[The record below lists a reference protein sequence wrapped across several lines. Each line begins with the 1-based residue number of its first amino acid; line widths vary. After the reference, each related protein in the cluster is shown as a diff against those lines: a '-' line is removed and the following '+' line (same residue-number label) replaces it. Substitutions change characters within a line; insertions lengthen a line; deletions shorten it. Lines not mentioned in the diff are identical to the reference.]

1 MKSQFFSYKSS
12 LQSGRR
18 EGIDEETYL
27 GIQRISHLLPS
38 TVYRLPSTP
47 FASLLH
53 AVLFLSLLSLPLVA
67 QTIRV
72 NPTGVNVNTSG
83 ATTVFLTFGQV
94 TNYRAADA
102 TFCGEL
108 IPAAPGLGLRCNPA
122 TVFGTLPARLDLS
135 RGSGNQGFTDIMSI
149 PPSIARRAYQA
160 ALSGAESSFF
170 YVRRFVSLTNAPDQ
184 FVVVTC
190 RLSGGGARTP
200 FALTDVKVSFAVPTS
215 ETATLFLRPGEK
227 PPAVNADIVY
237 TGTGRL
243 RGRWE
248 IVLPSEE
255 PPAAEDLLT
264 EASLPVEQRRQ
275 QRRYTQL
282 SRFNEFLPP
291 TGRFTLP
298 GPDVTRLPVTIE
310 GAYQILLR
318 IEATDDKEGD
328 SNLAAVGVGAG
339 TINSGAVAGFPMPV
353 LRYFVGN
360 AAGLTTAPTLALLLP
375 ADQASSLA
383 NRPLDFIWTNAPDVA
398 LYRLEI
404 ADDTGQLVLDA
415 LLPAGVNRYRAPT
428 WVRDQRTQLQWR
440 VVTIDTSG
448 ATRQETTWRRV
459 RLVN

>member
-1 MKSQFFSYKSS
+1 MKRAS
-12 LQSGRR
+12 
-18 EGIDEETYL
+18 
-27 GIQRISHLLPS
+27 RI
-38 TVYRLPSTP
+38 
-47 FASLLH
+47 F
-53 AVLFLSLLSLPLVA
+53 LFLSLWSLPLIA

-94 TNYRAADA
+94 TNYRAAEA

-108 IPAAPGLGLRCNPA
+108 VAAAPGLGLRCNPA
-122 TVFGTLPARLDLS
+122 TIFGTLPARLDLS
-135 RGSGNQGFTDIMSI
+135 RSSGNQGLTDIMSI

-160 ALSGAESSFF
+160 ALDGAPSSFF

-200 FALTDVKVSFAVPTS
+200 FALTEVKVAFDVPTS
-215 ETATLFLRPGEK
+215 ETATLFLKPGET
-227 PPAVNADIVY
+227 PPALKADIIY

-264 EASLPVEQRRQ
+264 EASLPIEQRRL

-291 TGRFTLP
+291 TGKFTLP

-339 TINSGAVAGFPMPV
+339 IINNGAVAGFPMPA
-353 LRYFVGN
+353 LRYFVGT
-360 AAGLTTAPTLALLLP
+360 ATALAKAPTLALLLP

-383 NRPLDFIWTNAPDVA
+383 QRPLDFLWTQVSDVA
-398 LYRLEI
+398 LYRLDV
-404 ADDTGQLVLDA
+404 ADESGQIVMAA
-415 LLPAGVNRYRAPT
+415 LLPADVNRYRAPT
-428 WVRDQRTQLQWR
+428 WVRDNRAQLQWR
-440 VVTIDTSG
+440 VVALDQSG
-448 ATRQETTWRRV
+448 ARIGETAWRRV
-459 RLVN
+459 RLAN

>member
-1 MKSQFFSYKSS
+1 
-12 LQSGRR
+12 
-18 EGIDEETYL
+18 
-27 GIQRISHLLPS
+27 
-38 TVYRLPSTP
+38 
-47 FASLLH
+47 
-53 AVLFLSLLSLPLVA
+53 LLSLPLVA

-83 ATTVFLTFGQV
+83 ATTVFLTFGQI
-94 TNYRAADA
+94 TNYRAAEA

-122 TVFGTLPARLDLS
+122 TIFGALPARLDLS

-160 ALSGAESSFF
+160 ALDGAESSFF

-200 FALTDVKVSFAVPTS
+200 FALTEVKVSYDVPTS
-215 ETATLFLRPGEK
+215 ETATLFLKPGEK
-227 PPAVNADIVY
+227 PPAVKADIAY

-291 TGRFTLP
+291 TGKFTLP

-318 IEATDDKEGD
+318 IETSDDKEGD

-339 TINSGAVAGFPMPV
+339 VLNNGAVAGFPMPL

-360 AAGLTTAPTLALLLP
+360 APTVHNAPTVALLLP
-375 ADQASSLA
+375 ADNATSLA
-383 NRPLDFIWTNAPDVA
+383 NRPLDLIWTNAPEVA
-398 LYRLEI
+398 LYRLEV
-404 ADDTGQLVLDA
+404 ADDAGQVVLAA

-428 WVRDQRTQLQWR
+428 WVRDHRTQLQWR
-440 VVTIDTSG
+440 VVTIDASG
-448 ATRQETTWRRV
+448 ATSHETVWRRV

>member
-1 MKSQFFSYKSS
+1 
-12 LQSGRR
+12 
-18 EGIDEETYL
+18 
-27 GIQRISHLLPS
+27 
-38 TVYRLPSTP
+38 
-47 FASLLH
+47 
-53 AVLFLSLLSLPLVA
+53 LLSLPLVA

-83 ATTVFLTFGQV
+83 ATTVFLTFGQI

-122 TVFGTLPARLDLS
+122 TIFGTLPARLDLS

-160 ALSGAESSFF
+160 AVDGAESSFF

-200 FALTDVKVSFAVPTS
+200 FALTEVKVSFAVPTS
-215 ETATLFLRPGEK
+215 ETATLFLKPGEK
-227 PPAVNADIVY
+227 PPDVKADIAY

-264 EASLPVEQRRQ
+264 EASLPVEQRRV

-291 TGRFTLP
+291 TGKFTLP

-318 IEATDDKEGD
+318 IETSDDKEGD

-339 TINSGAVAGFPMPV
+339 VLNNGAVAGFPMPV

-360 AAGLTTAPTLALLLP
+360 AAGITTAPTIALLLP

-383 NRPLDFIWTNAPDVA
+383 NRPLDFIWTTAPDVA

-428 WVRDQRTQLQWR
+428 WVRDHRTQLQWR
-440 VVTIDTSG
+440 VVTVSASG
-448 ATRQETTWRRV
+448 ATSHETAWRRV